1 MENKNFFSIRKLS
14 IGVGSCLIASSLLVS
29 SPTFAEE
36 NNANATNTAEAQQNA
51 FAEILDLPN
60 LNENQRN
67 GFIQSLKDDPSVS
80 ADILIQARNV
90 NVAQAPTKPAPNV
103 NEDQQNAFYEILNLP
118 NLNEDQRNGFIQS
131 LKDDPSVSKDIL
143 AEAKKLN
150 DSQAAPDYTEAQQ
163 NAFYEIL
170 HLPNLSEDQRNG
182 FIQSLKDDPSV
193 SKDILAEAKKLNDSQ
208 AAPDYSE
215 AQQNAF
221 YEILHLPNLTE
232 EQRNGFI
239 QSLKDD
245 PSVSKEILAEAK
257 KLNDSQAPKKDDGT
271 TNPSDNNNNDN
282 QAGQNDNKDDQG
294 NKAEDKGDKDNKG
307 DQDNKAEDKGDKGDK
322 DNKGDQGNKAE
333 DKGDKDN
340 KGDQGNKA
348 EDKGDKDD
356 KDNKADKG
364 HKAEDK
370 DGKVDKGNKAD
381 QAGKKDNKDM
391 GVAKEQ
397 SGNNGM
403 NNSGNKA
410 MPKAS
415 THVVKPG
422 ETLNE
427 IAKANNTT
435 ADQIA
440 KDNHLA
446 DKNVI
451 MPGQEL
457 VINKPAMMN
466 ENKDAKANSEM
477 KALPETGGES
487 DAALFGTTLAGGLSL
502 AFGSLLLGRSRKSN

>member
-1 MENKNFFSIRKLS
+1 MENKNFFSICKLS

-36 NNANATNTAEAQQNA
+36 NNNANATNTAEAQQNA

-67 GFIQSLKDDPSVS
+67 SFIQSLKDDPSASKDVLAEAKKLNDSQAGSQPAPDHSADQQNAFYESLHLPNLTEEQRNGYIQSLKDDPSVS

-131 LKDDPSVSKDIL
+131 LKDDQRVSKDIL

-221 YEILHLPNLTE
+221 YESLHLPNLTE

-271 TNPSDNNNNDN
+271 TNPSDN
-282 QAGQNDNKDDQG
+282 
-294 NKAEDKGDKDNKG
+294 
-307 DQDNKAEDKGDKGDK
+307 

-333 DKGDKDN
+333 DKGGKA
-340 KGDQGNKA
+340 DQG
-348 EDKGDKDD
+348 
-356 KDNKADKG
+356 
-364 HKAEDK
+364 H
-370 DGKVDKGNKAD
+370 KAD

-403 NNSGNKA
+403 NNSDNKA

>member
-1 MENKNFFSIRKLS
+1 MEDKNFFSIRKLS

-36 NNANATNTAEAQQNA
+36 NNNANTTNTAEAQQNA

-67 GFIQSLKDDPSVS
+67 GFIQSLKDDPSASKDVLAEAKKLNDSQAGSQPAPDHSADQQNAFYEILHLPNLTEEQRNGFIQSLKDDPSVS
-80 ADILIQARNV
+80 TDILIQAKNV

-170 HLPNLSEDQRNG
+170 HLPNLNEEQRNG

-221 YEILHLPNLTE
+221 YEILHLPNLNE

-245 PSVSKEILAEAK
+245 PSVSKDILAEAK
-257 KLNDSQAPKKDDGT
+257 KLNDSQAPKAE
-271 TNPSDNNNNDN
+271 DNNNN
-282 QAGQNDNKDDQG
+282 
-294 NKAEDKGDKDNKG
+294 
-307 DQDNKAEDKGDKGDK
+307 
-322 DNKGDQGNKAE
+322 
-333 DKGDKDN
+333 
-340 KGDQGNKA
+340 
-348 EDKGDKDD
+348 KDD
-356 KDNKADKG
+356 KKAGDKKAEGKDVNKDSNKAGDK
-364 HKAEDK
+364 KAEDK
-370 DGKVDKGNKAD
+370 DVNKDSNKAGDKKSEDKDVNKDSNKAGDKKSEDKGMN
-381 QAGKKDNKDM
+381 KDNKM
-391 GVAKEQ
+391 VP
-397 SGNNGM
+397 NGE
-403 NNSGNKA
+403 A
-410 MPKAS
+410 
-415 THVVKPG
+415 HVVQPG
-422 ETLNE
+422 DTLDK
-427 IAKANNTT
+427 IAKANNTS
-435 ADQIA
+435 ADKIA
-440 KDNHLA
+440 KANSLA
-446 DKNVI
+446 DKNMI
-451 MPGQEL
+451 MPGQKL
-457 VINKPAMMN
+457 VMDKPAMTD
-466 ENKDAKANSEM
+466 ENKAAKANNEM
-477 KALPETGGES
+477 KALPETGSES
-487 DAALFGTTLAGGLSL
+487 DAALFGTTLVGGLSL
-502 AFGSLLLGRSRKSN
+502 ALGGLLLGRNRKSN

>member
-322 DNKGDQGNKAE
+322 DNK
-333 DKGDKDN
+333 
-340 KGDQGNKA
+340 
-348 EDKGDKDD
+348 
-356 KDNKADKG
+356 ADKG

>member
-60 LNENQRN
+60 LNENQRNGFIQSLKDDPSVSKDILAEAKKLNDSQAGSQPAPDHSADQQNAFYEILHLPNLTEEQRN

-170 HLPNLSEDQRNG
+170 HLPNL
-182 FIQSLKDDPSV
+182 
-193 SKDILAEAKKLNDSQ
+193 
-208 AAPDYSE
+208 
-215 AQQNAF
+215 
-221 YEILHLPNLTE
+221 TE

-294 NKAEDKGDKDNKG
+294 NKAEDKGDKD
-307 DQDNKAEDKGDKGDK
+307 
-322 DNKGDQGNKAE
+322 
-333 DKGDKDN
+333 
-340 KGDQGNKA
+340 
-348 EDKGDKDD
+348 D
-356 KDNKADKG
+356 KDNKA
-364 HKAEDK
+364 
-370 DGKVDKGNKAD
+370 DKGNKAD

>member
-307 DQDNKAEDKGDKGDK
+307 DQDNKAEDKGDK
-322 DNKGDQGNKAE
+322 
-333 DKGDKDN
+333 
-340 KGDQGNKA
+340 
-348 EDKGDKDD
+348 DD

>member
-1 MENKNFFSIRKLS
+1 
-14 IGVGSCLIASSLLVS
+14 
-29 SPTFAEE
+29 
-36 NNANATNTAEAQQNA
+36 
-51 FAEILDLPN
+51 
-60 LNENQRN
+60 
-67 GFIQSLKDDPSVS
+67 
-80 ADILIQARNV
+80 
-90 NVAQAPTKPAPNV
+90 
-103 NEDQQNAFYEILNLP
+103 
-118 NLNEDQRNGFIQS
+118 
-131 LKDDPSVSKDIL
+131 
-143 AEAKKLN
+143 

-208 AAPDYSE
+208 AAPDYTE

-307 DQDNKAEDKGDKGDK
+307 DQ
-322 DNKGDQGNKAE
+322 GNKAE

-348 EDKGDKDD
+348 EDKGDKGDKDD
-356 KDNKADKG
+356 KDNKA
-364 HKAEDK
+364 
-370 DGKVDKGNKAD
+370 DKGNKAD